1 MKKVFLSLF
10 VLFTQLTFAQ
20 KKSLLWEISGN
31 GLDKPSYLYGTI
43 HLLCE
48 KDFVLSEKTKTHFAE
63 AEQIV
68 LELDMDDP
76 KMMVNMMQS
85 MYMKNN
91 MTLKKLLS
99 EADYGELEHYFKDS
113 VGISLTM
120 FNAVK
125 PFVLMSMLYKNVMS
139 CPIQSYELTFTEMA
153 KKQKKEVFGLE
164 SVKDQMAIFDEIPY
178 EKQAN
183 AVMKLI
189 KQPAQ
194 SDDEFG
200 KMVALYKSQNIKKM
214 AKLTAKS
221 DFEFKDYESQL
232 LDNRNANWIDK
243 IGVFSRQKPTFFA
256 VGAAHLGGNKG
267 VVKLLQK
274 AGYQLKPVY

>member
-1 MKKVFLSLF
+1 MKKIFLSLF
-10 VLFTQLTFAQ
+10 VLLSQLTFAQ

-48 KDFVLSEKTKTHFAE
+48 KDFVLSEKTKVHFAE
-63 AEQIV
+63 AEQVV

-76 KMMVNMMQS
+76 KMMVDMMQS

-99 EADYGELEHYFKDS
+99 EADYGNLERYFKDS
-113 VGISLTM
+113 VGMNLAI
-120 FNAVK
+120 FNNAK
-125 PFVLMSMLYKNVMS
+125 PFVLMSMLYKNVMN
-139 CPIQSYELTFTEMA
+139 CPIQSYEMTFTEMA
-153 KKQKKEVFGLE
+153 KKEKKEVYGLE

-178 EKQAN
+178 EKQAE
-183 AVMKLI
+183 AMMKLI

-194 SDDEFG
+194 SDNEFD

-214 AKLTAKS
+214 AKLSAKS

-232 LDNRNANWIDK
+232 LDNRNAKWIDK
-243 IGVFSRQKPTFFA
+243 IGTFSHQKSTFFA
-256 VGAAHLGGNKG
+256 VGAAHLGGRKG

-274 AGYQLKPVY
+274 AGYQVKPIY